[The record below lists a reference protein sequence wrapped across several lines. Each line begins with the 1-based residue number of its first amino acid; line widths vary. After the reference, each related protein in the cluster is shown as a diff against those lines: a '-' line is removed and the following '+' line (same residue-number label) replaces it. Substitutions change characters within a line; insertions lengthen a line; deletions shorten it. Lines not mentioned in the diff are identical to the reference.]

1 MGQRWGQGLGWGKD
15 GDWGQ
20 RWDKDGVRNG
30 TNLGMGFGAR
40 DWVRMGSRIGMG
52 QRWGQ
57 GLGWGSG
64 MGMGQ
69 SWMGTGVRFGVRDG
83 IKMESG
89 TGSGMGGRNGGKD
102 GVRDWDGG
110 QGWDKAGWELGP
122 GLGSGMGDEMTGWE
136 EEKNRDKTGRD
147 KEHSRLGQQEK
158 PRTGVRDGKSWSRT
172 GTTTHLSPPSLPL

>member
-1 MGQRWGQGLGWGKD
+1 MGWG
-15 GDWGQ
+15 
-20 RWDKDGVRNG
+20 KDGVRNG
-30 TNLGMGFGAR
+30 IKM
-40 DWVRMGSRIGMG
+40 
-52 QRWGQ
+52 
-57 GLGWGSG
+57 GSG

-69 SWMGTGVRFGVRDG
+69 SWMGIGVRDG

-110 QGWDKAGWELGP
+110 QGWGWDKVGDGDWGQGWGKDGVRDGDGGHGWGWDKAGWELGP

-136 EEKNRDKTGRD
+136 QEKNQDKTGRD

>member
-1 MGQRWGQGLGWGKD
+1 MGWG
-15 GDWGQ
+15 
-20 RWDKDGVRNG
+20 KDGVRNG
-30 TNLGMGFGAR
+30 IKM
-40 DWVRMGSRIGMG
+40 
-52 QRWGQ
+52 
-57 GLGWGSG
+57 GSG

-69 SWMGTGVRFGVRDG
+69 SWMGIGVRDG

-136 EEKNRDKTGRD
+136 EEKNQDKTGRD
-147 KEHSRLGQQEK
+147 EEHSRLGQQEK